1 VSARRRSVI
10 LLTLL
15 AMVAFA
21 ANSLLCRLALREGGI
36 AALAFTALRLGS
48 GALVLFLIECARRRR
63 WHVPTGGSWTSAVML
78 AIYAAGFSL
87 AYLGLTAG
95 TGALILF
102 GCVQV
107 TMIVWGIVRG
117 ERPDRWQWVGLALAV
132 IGLVY
137 LVAPGLTAPPAGSA
151 LLMALA
157 GVAWGVYSLRG
168 GRGDPIATTA
178 GNFVRTVPLVVV
190 GGLIASGGVVSTE
203 GVLLAVVSGAVTSG
217 VGYVLWYGALHD
229 LTATRAAVVQ
239 LSVPVIA
246 ALGGAVLLAE
256 AVTWRLGL
264 ASAITLGGI
273 ALVIAQ
279 RRSAAVRQQIRRD
292 HL

>member
-1 VSARRRSVI
+1 M
-10 LLTLL
+10 LLTVL
-15 AMVAFA
+15 AMLAFA
-21 ANSLLCRLALREGGI
+21 ANSLLCRQALREGAIGPV
-36 AALAFTALRLGS
+36 AFTALRLGA
-48 GALVLFLIECARRRR
+48 GAVALLVIESARRRR
-63 WHVPTGGSWTSAVML
+63 WHVPGGGSWTSAAML
-78 AIYAAGFSL
+78 AIYAGGFSL

-132 IGLVY
+132 AGLVY
-137 LVAPGLTAPPAGSA
+137 LVSPGLTAPPPTSA

-168 GRGDPIATTA
+168 GRDDPIATTA
-178 GNFVRTVPLVVV
+178 GNFVRTVPLVV
-190 GGLIASGGVVSTE
+190 IGVVLATGEAVSTA
-203 GVLLAVVSGAVTSG
+203 GVLLAVISGAITSG
-217 VGYVLWYGALHD
+217 IGYVLWYGALRD

-246 ALGGAVLLAE
+246 ALGG
-256 AVTWRLGL
+256 
-264 ASAITLGGI
+264 
-273 ALVIAQ
+273 
-279 RRSAAVRQQIRRD
+279 
-292 HL
+292 